1 MRAVV
6 IPRSARWDITDSSDV
21 LDMIDAAL
29 AKEPML
35 STLAKEPIDPID
47 RVEPTQ
53 PIEST
58 ELREAIE
65 RIEFVE
71 PMLHSALRPATN
83 PSLRNPRTLLA
94 QGRVEVT

>member
-1 MRAVV
+1 M
-6 IPRSARWDITDSSDV
+6 

-58 ELREAIE
+58 ELCEPIE